1 MRQSNKP
8 EQRSKTRLSKDPDI
22 NDLIIKNT
30 ALIFQCMDDLVFII
44 DKDRIFRKCFQP
56 ESQNLFIPFA
66 SFINKHLTEIPF
78 PPELLEKMTTA
89 IDLAEKKD
97 LPQTINYN
105 LHIND
110 ELKWFNSK
118 ISNIPEI
125 GFIIVV
131 RDVTEQRKSID
142 LLEAN
147 EKKYHLLAD
156 NILDL
161 VGLHDVTGVFEYAS
175 PSAFTVLGYEP
186 EELVGKNAFD
196 LIHPDESKYLFDKT
210 SNLFFKGVDT
220 FIEEFRILHK
230 KGHYVFFE
238 TTAKIIRDNNN
249 EPIKFLTTSRD
260 ITEWKQAQFAL
271 KESEEKYRSLVE
283 GADNLIIVL
292 DKSHRYLFVNP
303 AAAKV
308 VGTTREN
315 MVGKTIGEI
324 SKAPSAEFFKI
335 NAQICINEKRAFRVE
350 HKIQI
355 NGLKYFLRTSFNP
368 IRNAEGDVYAALV
381 NAIDITN
388 LKNTEALLEQQNK
401 DLKEIAFL
409 QSHVLRSPLSN
420 IKHLISL
427 LDKQSFSE
435 ENKIL
440 FDLIKT
446 STDNLDDVI
455 RQIVE
460 KTYLP
465 GKKD

>member
-1 MRQSNKP
+1 MRQSKKAKPHSKTKP
-8 EQRSKTRLSKDPDI
+8 ESNPGVDDF
-22 NDLIIKNT
+22 IIKNT
-30 ALIFQCMDDLVFII
+30 ELVLQCMDDLVFII
-44 DKDRIFRKCFQP
+44 DKNRVFRKCFQP
-56 ESQNLFIPFA
+56 ESQNLFIPYS
-66 SFINKHLTEIPF
+66 SFINKHLSEIPF
-78 PPELLEKMTTA
+78 PPELLQKIATA
-89 IDLAEKKD
+89 IDLAEKED

-105 LHIND
+105 LLIN
-110 ELKWFNSK
+110 EECKWFNSK
-118 ISNIPEI
+118 ISNIPDT

-131 RDVTEQRKSID
+131 RDVTEQRKSVD

-161 VGLHDVTGVFEYAS
+161 VGLHDVNGIFEYAS
-175 PSAFTVLGYEP
+175 PSAFAVLGYRP
-186 EELVGKNAFD
+186 EELIGKNAFD
-196 LIHPDESKYLFDKT
+196 LIHPDESKPLFDKT
-210 SNLFFKGVDT
+210 STLFLQGVDT

-230 KGHYVFFE
+230 KGHYVYFE

-249 EPIKFLTTSRD
+249 EAKKFLTTSRD

-283 GADNLIIVL
+283 GADNLIIML
-292 DKSHRYLFVNP
+292 DQNHRYLFVNP
-303 AAAKV
+303 AAAKI
-308 VGTTREN
+308 VGTTPQN

-324 SKAPSAEFFKI
+324 SKASSADFFKT
-335 NAQICINEKRAFRVE
+335 NAQICIQEKRAFRVE
-350 HKIQI
+350 HKIEI
-355 NGLKYFLRTSFNP
+355 NGTKYFLRISFNP
-368 IRNAEGDVYAALV
+368 IRNAERGVYAVLV

-427 LDKQSFSE
+427 LDRQSLSE

-446 STDNLDDVI
+446 STDNLDDVV

-465 GKKD
+465 EKKE